1 MIGNLCVAI
10 LVGLVMGLSP
20 HTSGSR
26 LVPSI
31 AGGLL
36 AGAAVFAYR
45 VRASRRAVRAG
56 QSAVPARPVRR
67 PPALVWATLLASAVV
82 FAPIA
87 AQLFDR
93 YTGSIWKNGHGL
105 FVPLIMGSLAL
116 AILRRDTTGDA
127 DASAWGFVPVALGL
141 ALVVVDG
148 AVQTLYLATLGLVVF
163 IPGLCLLLLGARRT
177 RALAFP
183 LLLGVFLLPLPTSL
197 GTPLQLP
204 TATAAGVA
212 TLFENLGVPVLRRGA
227 VLDMPGAVYVVSA
240 NCSGFSAFYAGIG
253 AALVLGFLGRSR
265 LRAGML
271 LLAVWPLTW
280 LANVLRS
287 AILVALCEARGIGF
301 ADTPFHGLSGIVA
314 FWLVMLGLLLLA
326 DRRHLRRALS

>member
-31 AGGLL
+31 AGGCL

-45 VRASRRAVRAG
+45 VRAGRRAARAG
-56 QSAVPARPVRR
+56 QSAVPARPMQR

-93 YTGSIWKNGHGL
+93 YTDSIWKNGHGL
-105 FVPLIMGSLAL
+105 FVPLVMGSLAL
-116 AILRRDTTGDA
+116 ATLRRDTTGDA

-148 AVQTLYLATLGLVVF
+148 AVQTL
-163 IPGLCLLLLGARRT
+163 
-177 RALAFP
+177 
-183 LLLGVFLLPLPTSL
+183 
-197 GTPLQLP
+197 
-204 TATAAGVA
+204 
-212 TLFENLGVPVLRRGA
+212 
-227 VLDMPGAVYVVSA
+227 
-240 NCSGFSAFYAGIG
+240 
-253 AALVLGFLGRSR
+253 
-265 LRAGML
+265 
-271 LLAVWPLTW
+271 
-280 LANVLRS
+280 
-287 AILVALCEARGIGF
+287 
-301 ADTPFHGLSGIVA
+301 
-314 FWLVMLGLLLLA
+314 
-326 DRRHLRRALS
+326 